1 MSIFRRLLGPKVIT
15 NRRRIPG
22 ELVEIVLRQ
31 KLSGCLAPNYH
42 HVGTKREVAVTTR
55 EMIQWAS
62 DKAYLKWIERT
73 WECEQQAAEAVQQ
86 LHKFAIAE
94 GCSHACG
101 YLIGIDVLDRKP
113 DEKQDSHVWVWGIVQ
128 DPDTS
133 LRVVLYDT
141 TNREWTDI
149 PDVGNITF
157 SLL

>member
-1 MSIFRRLLGPKVIT
+1 MNFFRKLLGPKVIT

-31 KLSGCLAPNYH
+31 KLLGSLAKNYQH
-42 HVGTKREVAVTTR
+42 LNTKREVAVTTK

-62 DKAYLKWIERT
+62 DKAYHKWIEKT
-73 WECEQQAAEAVQQ
+73 WECEQQGAETVQT
-86 LHKFAIAE
+86 LHKFAIFE

-101 YLIGIDVLDRKP
+101 FLIGLDRLDRTP

-149 PDVGNITF
+149 PDVGEITF

>member
-1 MSIFRRLLGPKVIT
+1 MSFFRKLLGPKVIT

-22 ELVEIVLRQ
+22 ELVQIVLRQ
-31 KLSGCLAPNYH
+31 KLTGSLAKNYH
-42 HVGTKREVAVTTR
+42 HVGTKREVAVTTK

-62 DKAYLKWIERT
+62 DKAYLKWIEKT
-73 WECEQQAAEAVQQ
+73 WECEQQAAEAVQT
-86 LHKFAIAE
+86 LHKFAITE

-101 YLIGIDVLDRKP
+101 YLIGLDLSYLTP
-113 DEKQDSHVWVWGIVQ
+113 GEEQDSHVWVWGIVQ

-149 PDVGNITF
+149 PDVGEITF

>member
-1 MSIFRRLLGPKVIT
+1 MSFFRRLFGPKIVT

-22 ELVEIVLRQ
+22 ELAEITLRL
-31 KLSGCLAPNYH
+31 KLAGCFAKNYH
-42 HVGTKREVAVTTR
+42 HVGTKREVAVTTK

-62 DKAYLKWIERT
+62 DKAYLKHIKEV
-73 WECEQQAAEAVQQ
+73 WECEQQAAEAVQT
-86 LHKFAIAE
+86 LHKFAISE

-101 YLIGIDVLDRKP
+101 YLIGLDVQDRSP
-113 DEKQDSHVWVWGIVQ
+113 DEEQDSHVWVWGIVQ

-141 TNREWTDI
+141 TNREWSDI
-149 PDVGNITF
+149 PDVGEITF

>member
-1 MSIFRRLLGPKVIT
+1 MNWLSRLLGPKVIT

-22 ELVEIVLRQ
+22 KLVEIVLRQ

-62 DKAYLKWIERT
+62 DKAYLKWIERA
-73 WECEQQAAEAVQQ
+73 WECEQQAAEATQR

-101 YLIGIDVLDRKP
+101 ILIGLDRLDRTP
-113 DEKQDSHVWVWGIVQ
+113 DEKQDSHVWVWGIVEG
-128 DPDTS
+128 PDTS

-141 TNREWTDI
+141 TTREWTDI
-149 PDVGNITF
+149 PDVNDITF